1 MIAGDNHPRFLQH
14 GPMPSDLFS
23 DLTDRGLVRQST
35 DATALRDWL
44 TTPGRR
50 IYAGFDPTAD
60 SLHVGHLVAIMLL
73 RRVAAAGHEPIAL
86 IGGATGMIGDPSG
99 RSEERNLLSPET
111 LQANITAVEAQIR
124 RLLESVGQPVHVVN
138 NADWMRG
145 VGYLEFLRDVGK
157 HVPLSQM
164 LGKDSVKS
172 RLERDGGLS
181 YTEFS
186 YMLLQAWDFVQL
198 ADSHDCRVQIGGSDQ
213 WGNITAGIELGR
225 RLRSL
230 DLHGITCPLLTK
242 ADGTKMGKTASGA
255 VWLDPARTSP
265 YRFYQYWI
273 NLDDHDAGCCLERL
287 TEVPLTA
294 CQALTAERAD
304 NPAGRATQRRLAEEL
319 TRLVHGEAGLQA
331 AQQATAVFFG
341 AAFESLDDATLAEI
355 FADVPSHD
363 FARQRLDGEGLP
375 LTEAL
380 AAAGLAATRSAARR
394 TIEQGGAYLNNNRIT
409 DHAYRITP
417 NDLRDRSLIVLR
429 SGKKSYAVARFN
441 AGS

>member
-1 MIAGDNHPRFLQH
+1 
-14 GPMPSDLFS
+14 MPHDLIDDF
-23 DLTDRGLVRQST
+23 TARGLIHQST
-35 DATALRDWL
+35 DTAALKTWL
-44 TTPGRR
+44 STPGRR
-50 IYAGFDPTAD
+50 VYAGFDPTAD

-99 RSEERNLLSPET
+99 RSEERNLLSAET
-111 LQANITAVEAQIR
+111 LAANIAAVDAQIR
-124 RLLESVGQPVHVVN
+124 RLLESAGQPVHVVN
-138 NADWMRG
+138 NADWMQG

-164 LGKDSVKS
+164 LAKDSVKS
-172 RLERDGGLS
+172 RLDRDGGLS

-186 YMLLQAWDFVQL
+186 YMLLQAWDFVHL

-255 VWLDPARTSP
+255 IWLDPARTSP

-273 NLDDHDAGCCLERL
+273 NLDDDDAGRCVLRL
-287 TEVPLTA
+287 TELPLDDCRELA
-294 CQALTAERAD
+294 EEQAA
-304 NPAGRATQRRLAEEL
+304 NPGGRATQRRLAEEL
-319 TRLVHGEAGLQA
+319 TCLVHGPSGLQA
-331 AQQATAVFFG
+331 AQQATAVLFG
-341 AAFESLDDATLAEI
+341 ATLESLDDAMLADI

-363 FARQRLDGEGLP
+363 FSAQQLDGEGIP

-380 AAAGLAATRSAARR
+380 AATSLSPSRSAARR
-394 TIEQGGAYLNNNRIT
+394 TIEQGGAYINNARIT
-409 DHAYRITP
+409 DSSYRISRS
-417 NDLRDRSLIVLR
+417 DLAGRQLLVLR
-429 SGKKSYAVARFN
+429 SGKKSYAVARFPETL
-441 AGS
+441 S